1 MPTILFCNSLILSLC
16 RCSRT
21 VLPHGV
27 QSRRRTG
34 RSQHPFNTACLAAAA
49 KVTAAF
55 VSFSSA
61 VTTYCMYPMRAAQF
75 DATDPA
81 NNAQGN
87 TNSANAN
94 GTTAKGANPVATNN
108 KAAGAGSP
116 AAVGP
121 RVSAYATSTEQ

>member
-1 MPTILFCNSLILSLC
+1 
-16 RCSRT
+16 
-21 VLPHGV
+21 
-27 QSRRRTG
+27 
-34 RSQHPFNTACLAAAA
+34 
-49 KVTAAF
+49 
-55 VSFSSA
+55 
-61 VTTYCMYPMRAAQF
+61 MYPMRAAQF

-121 RVSAYATSTEQ
+121 RVSACDINGAVKRSPFEESRIRGWEGGMAEVMGGESAVEGVECTL